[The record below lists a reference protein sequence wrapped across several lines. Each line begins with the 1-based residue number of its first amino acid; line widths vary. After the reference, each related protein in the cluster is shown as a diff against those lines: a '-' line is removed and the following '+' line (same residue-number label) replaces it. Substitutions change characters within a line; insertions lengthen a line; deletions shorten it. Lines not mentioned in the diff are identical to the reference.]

1 MCVCL
6 VAGRG
11 AEADAGS
18 LQSFSILFFEVGS
31 LTEHRAR
38 NSIGLSSQFLLE
50 VPMSASQVLGLQGA
64 VLT

>member
-1 MCVCL
+1 M
-6 VAGRG
+6 AGRG
-11 AEADAGS
+11 AEANAGS
-18 LQSFSILFFEVGS
+18 LLQLFSILFFEVGC

-50 VPMSASQVLGLQGA
+50 VPMSASQVLGLQEA